1 MIVVPPNII
10 WRMHGVDPSLDLDMG
25 FTKTNSEGKEVPDW
39 IAISI
44 VAGFFVCCA
53 ALIDYGFF
61 HNPWKNAC
69 RRAKKQ
75 GITLVLDDAHKRA
88 ERVVA
93 NNPQCVPLVP
103 EKEARRDSA
112 HYAHDISKFVDKHEI
127 GYIRIIGMK
136 PGTFFTQY
144 DVVLDVSLLYRSP
157 GFRAILANYE
167 KAVQELV
174 AARTA
179 KQNSKLVGR

>member
-10 WRMHGVDPSLDLDMG
+10 WRMHGVDPGLDLDMS

-69 RRAKKQ
+69 RKAKKQ
-75 GITLVLDDAHKRA
+75 GITRVLNDVHEHA

-93 NNPQCVPLVP
+93 NNLQCVPIVS
-103 EKEARRDSA
+103 EKDARRDSA

-127 GYIRIIGMK
+127 DYIRIIGMK

-157 GFRAILANYE
+157 EFRAIVRDYE
-167 KAVQELV
+167 SAVQKLI

-179 KQNSKLVGR
+179 EQNNKLVGR